1 MKSKSKATMGKGIQF
16 LPLKDNN
23 TELPVDLP
31 AKMTT
36 RELKAKLSVVYKKM
50 PSVIVPYL
58 QLSAAKTKVSDKG
71 YINAIG
77 CRSIFPEGPN
87 IDFVPND
94 SFGGT
99 LELWMLNLM
108 KGDSFAVSFR
118 VVCGHQGTWKISS
131 SETAAIETAIVPAFQ
146 TIEFFIPQ
154 IDNDYGMALIKLEP
168 QFAGYG
174 SWVFKDVT
182 VQKVTF

>member
-1 MKSKSKATMGKGIQF
+1 MKPTAKTTAGKGLKFI
-16 LPLKDNN
+16 PLKADN

-31 AKMTT
+31 GKITT
-36 RELKAKLSVVYKKM
+36 REWKAKLSVVFKKT
-50 PSVIVPYL
+50 PTVIVPHL

-94 SFGGT
+94 SYGGT
-99 LELWMLNLM
+99 LELWMLQLQ
-108 KGDSFAVSFR
+108 KGDSFAISFR
-118 VVCGHQGTWKISS
+118 VICGHQGTWKISS

-146 TIEFFIPQ
+146 TIDFFIPP

-182 VQKVTF
+182 VQKVSF